1 MKLDG
6 EKLLADLVHQL
17 EWLQAQADINGNTF
31 GHVSRLAE
39 ARLWL
44 DAIKS
49 GDYTIKDKG
58 VK

>member
-6 EKLLADLVHQL
+6 EKLLADLEYHIERLEEQL
-17 EWLQAQADINGNTF
+17 DNRGNTF
-31 GHVSRLAE
+31 CYASRLAE

-44 DAIKS
+44 NEIKS

-58 VK
+58 